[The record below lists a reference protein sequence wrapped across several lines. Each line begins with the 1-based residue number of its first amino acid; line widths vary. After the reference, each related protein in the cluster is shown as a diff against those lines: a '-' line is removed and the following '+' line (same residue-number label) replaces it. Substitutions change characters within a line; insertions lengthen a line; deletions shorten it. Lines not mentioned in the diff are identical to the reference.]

1 MALEIINRRLNIAE
15 FKQYIKDYYFG
26 SQPANKLVI
35 HHTWKPTLET
45 WDGARTIQ
53 GLKRYYEGK
62 GWPAGPHLFIANNDI
77 WLFTPMRQNGIH
89 AGRLNDRSIGIEV
102 VGNYDQKVW
111 SGPTKQTALGVI
123 RLLQQRLAILNKG
136 IFFHRDASSKSC
148 PGNAI
153 TKPWLMAELANFN
166 LQGIGRPANEPIDP
180 QEVMIPVWAAEAV
193 AFVRQHGLF
202 EIRSAQDVRDAVK
215 FHRFYQ
221 LIENK

>member
-1 MALEIINRRLNIAE
+1 MALEIINQRLTLSE
-15 FKQYIKDYYFG
+15 FKSYIDAYYFG
-26 SQPANKLVI
+26 TNPANKLVI
-35 HHTWKPTLET
+35 HHTWKPTLAT
-45 WDGARTIQ
+45 WNGATTIQ

-62 GWPAGPHLFIANNDI
+62 GWPAGPHLFIANDEI

-89 AGRLNDRSIGIEV
+89 AGTLNDRSIGIEV

-111 SGPTKQTALGVI
+111 SGSTKHTALGVI
-123 RLLQQRLAILNKG
+123 RLLQQRLAILNQG
-136 IFFHRDASSKSC
+136 IYFHRDASSKTC

-153 TKPWLMAELANFN
+153 TKPWLFAELANYN
-166 LQGIGRPANEPIDP
+166 VQLGSSNQLGS
-180 QEVMIPVWAAEAV
+180 QEVMIPIWATEAV

-202 EIRSAQDVRDAVK
+202 EITSKQDVRDAVK